1 MGERENGGE
10 GVDLELSLEDVGVHG
25 VLSRSLRV
33 IARLQEDESSGALC
47 TVVCV
52 RIRMACFVK
61 VESVGIRVNQD
72 GFHLAIQNT
81 TNQCTKLRVL
91 TGKSQIRNNLARWK
105 HEKAIT

>member
-33 IARLQEDESSGALC
+33 KARLQEDEGSGALC
-47 TVVCV
+47 VVVCV
-52 RIRMACFVK
+52 RIWMACFVK
-61 VESVGIRVNQD
+61 VEGVGVRVNQD

-81 TNQCTKLRVL
+81 TNQCTQLRIL

-105 HEKAIT
+105 HEKATT